1 VKYSYAEKRRAGI
14 FRKPKGGETEVSLKL
29 VRQDEVA
36 VIHLLG
42 DVDMEDVVS
51 IRNAISSIV
60 EGGCYQFV
68 LDFTRVQHI
77 NMTGLGILVES
88 LRKLRDLNGDLRISN
103 LNMQLHHVMELT
115 GVLKVFRIFKHQQ
128 AAVAS
133 YKQLNRVA
141 A

>member
-1 VKYSYAEKRRAGI
+1 M
-14 FRKPKGGETEVSLKL
+14 SLKL
-29 VRQDEVA
+29 VHQDAVA

-51 IRNAISSIV
+51 IRNVVASMV

-68 LDFTRVQHI
+68 LNFTRVQHI
-77 NMTGLGILVES
+77 NMTGLGIMVES

-103 LNMQLHHVMELT
+103 LNMQLRHAMELT

-128 AAVAS
+128 AAVES
-133 YKQLNRVA
+133 FKQLNRVA